1 VGGAAGRGILYP
13 ARLPTF
19 TRLAPPADL
28 AHLVVHFW
36 VPEWSLPPGR
46 VSRQHVI
53 AFPASNLVV
62 EPGLVGL
69 AGPTTRRTHRD
80 LSGTGWAVGALLRP
94 AAVPLLTD
102 DPARTVDRY
111 VPVDAADLLA
121 AVTTAMAGDDPAERR
136 RSEAVTACAAWW
148 RARVTVRTAEA
159 DLANRM
165 AELLT
170 TDPRVLTTAAAAER
184 LHVSERTLQRLA
196 ARYVGLPPAAM
207 IRRRRL
213 QEAAERLRADPGT
226 PVASVAHELG
236 YSDHAHLT
244 RDFGTVLGF
253 TPSAYRAGAGPPAD
267 GPDDPP

>member
-1 VGGAAGRGILYP
+1 MGGADGRGILYP

-19 TRLAPPADL
+19 TRLSPPADV

-36 VPEWSLPPGR
+36 IPEWSLPPGR

-53 AFPASNLVV
+53 SFPASNLVV

-69 AGPTTRRTHRD
+69 AGPTTRRSHRD

-94 AAVPLLTD
+94 AAVPTLVD
-102 DPARTVDRY
+102 DPAATVDEY
-111 VPVDAADLLA
+111 APMEAEDLRA
-121 AVTTAMAGDDPAERR
+121 AVEVAMSGASDPDRR
-136 RSEAVTACAAWW
+136 RSEAVAAFTAWW
-148 RARVTVRTAEA
+148 RARGPGPTPETE
-159 DLANRM
+159 LANRM

-170 TDPRVLTTAAAAER
+170 TDPDVLTTAAAAER

-196 ARYVGLPPAAM
+196 SRYVGLPPAAM

-213 QEAAERLRADPGT
+213 QEAAERLREDPDAT
-226 PVASVAHELG
+226 LATLAHELG

-244 RDFGTVLGF
+244 RDFGTVLSF
-253 TPSAYRAGAGPPAD
+253 TPSAYRSGALPPQD
-267 GPDDPP
+267 GPDLTR